1 MPDFPTR
8 DVTHFTGIEHGYC
21 SVMLCSA
28 GYKFQSARL
37 EPALKRLSSVLI
49 KKKKKKKGED
59 CLLPFDF
66 NHVAWYWL
74 ARLNGHDV

>member
-49 KKKKKKKGED
+49 KKKKKKKKEKIVY
-59 CLLPFDF
+59 CHLTSTM
-66 NHVAWYWL
+66 
-74 ARLNGHDV
+74 